1 VQHPNPPKSTLLL
14 YEIHPTNSRSKFSS
28 LGSIDSWVRKTYSSH
43 GDLGMVAGQLGVG
56 RGVSPG
62 ATTTAGDL
70 SSRSTSASAS
80 TLAPRV
86 AVASCTLVLMVGTA
100 LLS

>member
-1 VQHPNPPKSTLLL
+1 
-14 YEIHPTNSRSKFSS
+14 
-28 LGSIDSWVRKTYSSH
+28 
-43 GDLGMVAGQLGVG
+43 MVAGQLGVKQ
-56 RGVSPG
+56 GVSPG
-62 ATTTAGDL
+62 ATATTGDL

>member
-1 VQHPNPPKSTLLL
+1 
-14 YEIHPTNSRSKFSS
+14 
-28 LGSIDSWVRKTYSSH
+28 
-43 GDLGMVAGQLGVG
+43 MAAGQLGVE

-62 ATTTAGDL
+62 AAATVGDL

-80 TLAPRV
+80 TLAPHV
-86 AVASCTLVLMVGTA
+86 AVDSCTLVIVVRVA

>member
-1 VQHPNPPKSTLLL
+1 
-14 YEIHPTNSRSKFSS
+14 
-28 LGSIDSWVRKTYSSH
+28 
-43 GDLGMVAGQLGVG
+43 MVAGQLGVG
-56 RGVSPG
+56 RGISPSAT
-62 ATTTAGDL
+62 ATTGDL

-86 AVASCTLVLMVGTA
+86 AVASCTLVLMVRTT